1 MSETIIGFDVGGSKI
16 AVVEGGY
23 DATIYQRT
31 TLPVHVGKPVAETF
45 DAMCAAAAVVGL
57 LVLLVGLWRE
67 RRRRIAEEK
76 RFAMDPVRRFR
87 P

>member
-1 MSETIIGFDVGGSKI
+1 MMLAAQFCFGL
-16 AVVEGGY
+16 A
-23 DATIYQRT
+23 
-31 TLPVHVGKPVAETF
+31 
-45 DAMCAAAAVVGL
+45 AMCAAAAVVGL